1 MCAECLK
8 LALHKLLAA
17 IFIPAGVRIKCDL
30 NLDIEPDANMSETV
44 SVIREALIAANWDM
58 GTVHKTN
65 TAGNKLFLHSL
76 TGVDFSLVFEGE
88 LLE

>member
-17 IFIPAGVRIKCDL
+17 IFIPAGVRIKYDL
-30 NLDIEPDANMSETV
+30 NLDIEPDANMSV

-58 GTVHKTN
+58 ETVHKTN